1 MEFRELDCTNC
12 KKVIGRYNIKFYN
25 ETKIAEILNTTHS
38 SHVKNGHDINIR
50 VFEKN

>member
-1 MEFRELDCTNC
+1 MEFKELYCTNC

-38 SHVKNGHDINIR
+38 NHVKNGHSITIR
-50 VFEKN
+50 TLEKN